1 MSLRGDIK
9 LIHGDCM
16 EAMKDMPDNAFELA
30 IDINIISCYND
41 GIFSNI

>member
-1 MSLRGDIK
+1 MRAKIQLYNQDC
-9 LIHGDCM
+9 LI
-16 EAMKDMPDNAFELA
+16 AMKDMPDNAFELA

>member
-9 LIHGDCM
+9 LHNGDCLK
-16 EAMKDMPDNAFELA
+16 AMKDMEDNAFELA